1 MSNKLS
7 PAESAHVTRAK
18 ARQKIVAEFAAL
30 KAAGTANPLVVLAA
44 KYGKYP
50 TTIQKWLSDERR
62 PAVPLAK
69 IILETK

>member
-1 MSNKLS
+1 M
-7 PAESAHVTRAK
+7 
-18 ARQKIVAEFAAL
+18 AEFAAL
-30 KAAGTANPLVVLAA
+30 KAAGTPNPLVVLAA